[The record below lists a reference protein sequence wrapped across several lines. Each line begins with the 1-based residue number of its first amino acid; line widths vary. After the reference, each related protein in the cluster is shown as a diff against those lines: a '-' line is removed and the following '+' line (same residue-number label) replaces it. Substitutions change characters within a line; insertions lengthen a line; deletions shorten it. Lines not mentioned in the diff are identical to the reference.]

1 MSKWMMD
8 VPVLSTMHLRKG
20 TVDAISEA
28 STEYGYPV
36 APYWGGLFIFVPVA
50 SHVGA
55 IEQDDLRAL
64 FAWARRYK
72 YEWVRL
78 DSIGVERDD
87 LPTYP
92 ETWS

>member
-8 VPVLSTMHLRKG
+8 VPVLSTMHLRQG
-20 TVDAISEA
+20 TYDYLNGSLEHGYVVADYSEGMFLFVPEPDDV
-28 STEYGYPV
+28 SV
-36 APYWGGLFIFVPVA
+36 APA
-50 SHVGA
+50 
-55 IEQDDLRAL
+55 DLRAL